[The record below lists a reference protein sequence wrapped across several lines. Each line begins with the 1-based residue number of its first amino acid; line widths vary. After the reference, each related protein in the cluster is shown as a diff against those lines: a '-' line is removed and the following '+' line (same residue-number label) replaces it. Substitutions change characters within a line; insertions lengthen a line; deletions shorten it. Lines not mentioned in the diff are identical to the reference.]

1 MDRRLGGRGALR
13 AGEGLGGG
21 GLHHGYVGM
30 LVVGCSRSATVRECE
45 GPKVQSLSTDRCRV
59 RLPGWQEHE
68 HRQVREPELEHR
80 KVRRGMRR
88 PYGTELKHRSGASDD
103 CRNDRSPRSHQA
115 SLCDEPP
122 VRSMSTA
129 GADSGRPPPVWTGCD
144 GPRGRS
150 RSTVRCERGAGAAA
164 SDTYVTINEVKKVP
178 IRIRAS

>member
-1 MDRRLGGRGALR
+1 MDRRLGGGGALR
-13 AGEGLGGG
+13 AGEGLGCG

-30 LVVGCSRSATVRECE
+30 LVVGCSWSATVRECE

-68 HRQVREPELEHR
+68 HRQVR
-80 KVRRGMRR
+80 RGMRR
-88 PYGTELKHRSGASDD
+88 SYGMRWAEGPEHEHRR
-103 CRNDRSPRSHQA
+103 C
-115 SLCDEPP
+115 E
-122 VRSMSTA
+122 RSMSTT
-129 GADSGRPPPVWTGCD
+129 GADSGLPPPVWTGCD

-178 IRIRAS
+178 VWIRAS